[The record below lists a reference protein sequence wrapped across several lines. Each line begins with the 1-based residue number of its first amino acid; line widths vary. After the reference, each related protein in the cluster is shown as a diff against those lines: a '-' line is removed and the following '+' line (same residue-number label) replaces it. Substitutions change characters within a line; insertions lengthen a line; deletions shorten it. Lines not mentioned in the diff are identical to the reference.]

1 MKDKDPN
8 EDEFNQD
15 EQDNINE
22 ADDSFGLPDLDF
34 DTLEETGAGDEEE
47 KQEET
52 PEPAADDTVEAAAE
66 EETTEEPAAAP
77 VAEEATAAAGDDK
90 EEEGEETAAGE
101 DSEIAAEEEP
111 AAEAAEAAP
120 RTYVPP
126 KPESNAPKLIAIIVT
141 VIVVSV
147 GVWYFMFYRPQAQ
160 AAEKARIEAEAKKA
174 ADAKKAAEAKRLEAE
189 RKAAEA
195 AANQAADADESAANA
210 TAEGT
215 FSTISAP
222 TGRYYVIVESFVDSD
237 LAADYGNKLAAEGV
251 STTLLAP
258 LEGKKKLHRLA
269 LGDYGSFAEAQDAA
283 DKLKAE
289 FGETL
294 WVMKY

>member
-34 DTLEETGAGDEEE
+34 DTLDEAGEEEE

-52 PEPAADDTVEAAAE
+52 PAAE
-66 EETTEEPAAAP
+66 EESPAETGAEEP
-77 VAEEATAAAGDDK
+77 VAETS
-90 EEEGEETAAGE
+90 GEEPV
-101 DSEIAAEEEP
+101 AEVV
-111 AAEAAEAAP
+111 AEAAEEQPPTAENTAADTAEGDSGIEAEDKGGGEEEP
-120 RTYVPP
+120 PQRKYVPP
-126 KPESNAPKLIAIIVT
+126 KPESNAPKMIAVILA

-160 AAEKARIEAEAKKA
+160 AAEKARLEAAAKKETA
-174 ADAKKAAEAKRLEAE
+174 AKKLAEAKRLEAE
-189 RKAAEA
+189 RKRAEED
-195 AANQAADADESAANA
+195 ANKAADEDESASA
-210 TAEGT
+210 TTEAGT
-215 FSTISAP
+215 FNTISAP

-237 LAADYGNKLAAEGV
+237 MAADYGNKLAADGV

-269 LGDYGSFAEAQDAA
+269 LGDYGSFMEAQEAA
-283 DKLKAE
+283 NKLKAE

-294 WVMKY
+294 WVLKY